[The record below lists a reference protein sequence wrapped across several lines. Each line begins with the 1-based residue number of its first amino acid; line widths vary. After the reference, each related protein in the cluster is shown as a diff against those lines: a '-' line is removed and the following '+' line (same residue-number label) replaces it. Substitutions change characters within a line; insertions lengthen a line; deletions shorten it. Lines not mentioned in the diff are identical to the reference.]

1 METSDAVPFFDVVVV
16 GAGLAGLAA
25 GATAARSGRRVLI
38 VDGHSAGGRA
48 RTDERNGFRFN
59 QGAHALYRGGHAEC
73 VLRELGV
80 GMPAGASPSTDQW
93 GVAGDVVSPLPFSAG
108 KALRSTL
115 LDSVGKAQLAR
126 FVFALRSVDPSTLAD
141 RSAEA
146 WLTGLGLRT
155 GATAILRTLAHVA
168 SYADDLTA
176 ISADAIA
183 AQIKLA
189 ISHGVRYVDGGWQVL
204 VDGLE
209 RAARQAGAE
218 VRVRAPVKLVAA
230 GESGTRVVLA
240 DGTEFSA
247 GACVLALGSPGAA
260 SAVLHDPPHW
270 ERVGPPT
277 TVACLDLGL
286 RRVPPKRVVFG
297 VGEPLY
303 LSTHTPAA
311 DLAPPGRAL
320 VHLMRYG
327 ARDAA
332 TDRSELWALAHMAGI
347 REDDVIEQRF
357 LARMIVTSAIPVPGS
372 GLAGRPGVD
381 SVGIDG
387 VYVAGDWVGPDG
399 MLADAALASAAAA
412 GTRAAHHAGAPGRTR
427 VA

>member
-1 METSDAVPFFDVVVV
+1 MCLPFDVVVV

-25 GATAARSGRRVLI
+25 GATAARAGRRVVI
-38 VDGHSAGGRA
+38 VDGHPAGGRA

-59 QGAHALYRGGHAEC
+59 QGAHALYLGGHAER
-73 VLRELGV
+73 VLRDLGV
-80 GMPAGASPSTDQW
+80 GVPPGASPSTDQW

-115 LDSVGKAQLAR
+115 VDTVGKAQLAR
-126 FVFALRSVDPSTLAD
+126 FVFGLRSVDPATLAD

-176 ISADAIA
+176 ISADAVA

-189 ISHGVRYVDGGWQVL
+189 ISHGVRYLDGGWQVL
-204 VDGLE
+204 VDGLQRSARRGGSGGAGRSTGAARRGRGQWHARRARRRHDDQRRCQRARARQSGRRVG
-209 RAARQAGAE
+209 RAARAA
-218 VRVRAPVKLVAA
+218 AA
-230 GESGTRVVLA
+230 GTRSARRRRSPASTSGCAGRHPRRWC
-240 DGTEFSA
+240 SA
-247 GACVLALGSPGAA
+247 WA
-260 SAVLHDPPHW
+260 SRCTSRRTPRP
-270 ERVGPPT
+270 RT
-277 TVACLDLGL
+277 SL
-286 RRVPPKRVVFG
+286 R
-297 VGEPLY
+297 
-303 LSTHTPAA
+303 PAS
-311 DLAPPGRAL
+311 AL

-332 TDRSELWALAHMAGI
+332 TDRSELWALARTAGI

-357 LARMIVTSAIPVPGS
+357 LARMIVTSAIPVPGT

-399 MLADAALASAAAA
+399 LLAEAALASGAAA
-412 GTRAAHHAGAPGRTR
+412 GARAADHAGATGRTR

>member
-1 METSDAVPFFDVVVV
+1 METSDAVPSFDVVVV

-25 GATAARSGRRVLI
+25 GATAARAGRRVLI

-59 QGAHALYRGGHAEC
+59 QGAHALYLGGHAER
-73 VLRELGV
+73 VLGDLGI
-80 GMPAGASPSTDQW
+80 GMPPGAPPSTDQW

-115 LDSVGKAQLAR
+115 LDTVGKAQLAR

-168 SYADDLTA
+168 TYADDLTA
-176 ISADAIA
+176 ISADAVA

-189 ISHGVRYVDGGWQVL
+189 ISHGVRYLDGGWQVL
-204 VDGLE
+204 VDGLQHS
-209 RAARQAGAE
+209 ARQAGAE
-218 VRVRAPVKLVAA
+218 VRVDAPVLLVAA
-230 GESGTRVVLA
+230 GDDGTRVVLA
-240 DGTEFSA
+240 DGTAITARAS
-247 GACVLALGSPGAA
+247 VLALGSPGAA
-260 SAVLHDPPHW
+260 SAVLHEPPDW
-270 ERVGPPT
+270 EPVGPPT

-286 RRVPPKRVVFG
+286 RQLPPKQVVFG

-303 LSTHTPAA
+303 LSMHAPAA
-311 DLAPPGRAL
+311 KLAPPGHAL

-332 TDRSELWALAHMAGI
+332 TDRSELWALARTAGI

-399 MLADAALASAAAA
+399 MLADAALASGAAA
-412 GTRAAHHAGAPGRTR
+412 GACAARRAGAPGRIR